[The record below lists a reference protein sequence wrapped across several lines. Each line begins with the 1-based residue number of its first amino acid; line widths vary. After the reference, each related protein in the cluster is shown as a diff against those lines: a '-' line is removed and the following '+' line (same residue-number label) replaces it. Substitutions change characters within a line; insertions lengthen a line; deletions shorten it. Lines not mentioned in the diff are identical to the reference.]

1 MRFHAQKLMAKAQVA
16 SARLRTLPVGLVNST
31 IDLLSSLFPVASA
44 DRRPAPIDL
53 TCPARPD
60 AVAAAINDVG
70 PEQIMERCGERMYQ
84 PRERPDNEERYPH
97 KCVQLE
103 REWSCRHRSD
113 VRLQDEQRP
122 E

>member
-16 SARLRTLPVGLVNST
+16 SARLQTLPVGLVNST

-70 PEQIMERCGERMYQ
+70 PEQIMERCGERTVSYTHL
-84 PRERPDNEERYPH
+84 RAHETGRNLVCRLL
-97 KCVQLE
+97 LE
-103 REWSCRHRSD
+103 
-113 VRLQDEQRP
+113 
-122 E
+122 